1 MKKSRFSNFCI
12 VLFWGAAFVFFCT
25 KSQAQIEERKP
36 SPFQFSGFLNLYYG
50 YDFNEPSSSQR
61 LPFLYNHTRHN
72 RPAVNLA
79 LVSGS
84 YQADRFRANLGIHAG
99 TYPEDNYANE
109 PKALQF
115 IHQANLGIALDKE
128 QTLWLDAGVL
138 PSHIGFESAV
148 SKEDLTLSRSLIAE
162 NSPYF
167 ETGAK
172 LGWQANGKW
181 YLAFLYL
188 NGWQRIRP
196 IPGKNKPSFGTQ
208 ATYTP
213 SDRTLWNWS
222 TFLGTDQSLEAGT
235 SIFFSNLYGT
245 FSVGERWKLI
255 AGLDVGKRVNQD
267 LGNQT
272 WWGAAFLAQYSFS
285 EKFSSALRL
294 EHYSDPFQG
303 ITFLYGQVG
312 LEASG
317 VSLNLDQKIGD
328 WGLLRVEGRYLD
340 SPQSFYPSA
349 IQNASSNFFFLS
361 SFSVFWN

>member
-1 MKKSRFSNFCI
+1 MAGVRI
-12 VLFWGAAFVFFCT
+12 LVIGVLFFWVSSSEVY
-25 KSQAQIEERKP
+25 SQTQEKRT
-36 SPFQFSGFLNLYYG
+36 PFQFSGFLNLYYG
-50 YDFNEPSSSQR
+50 YDFNEPTTVKR

-72 RPAVNLA
+72 RPSVNLA
-79 LVSGS
+79 LISGT
-84 YQADRFRANLGIHAG
+84 YQAERFRVNLGIHAG

-109 PKALQF
+109 PKALRF
-115 IHQANLGIALDKE
+115 IHQANLGVALDKE
-128 QTLWLDAGVL
+128 KTLWLDAGVL

-172 LGWQANGKW
+172 LGWQANDKL
-181 YLAFLYL
+181 YLALLYL
-188 NGWQRIRP
+188 NGWQRIKP

-222 TFLGTDQSLEAGT
+222 TFLGTDQNLESGT
-235 SIFFSNLYGT
+235 SIYFSNVYGT

-255 AGLDVGKRVNQD
+255 AGLDVGQRVNQD
-267 LGNQT
+267 FGNQT

-317 VSLNLDQKIGD
+317 VSFNLDQKIGN
-328 WGLLRVEGRYLD
+328 WGLLRLEGRYLD
-340 SPQSFYPSA
+340 SPQSFYPSS
-349 IQNASSNFFFLS
+349 IQDSSSNFFFLS